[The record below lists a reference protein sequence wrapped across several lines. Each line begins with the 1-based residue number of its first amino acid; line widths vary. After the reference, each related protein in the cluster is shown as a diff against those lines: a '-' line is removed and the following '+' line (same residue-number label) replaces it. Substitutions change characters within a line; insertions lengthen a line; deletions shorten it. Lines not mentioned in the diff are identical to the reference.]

1 MNTHITL
8 PSEVE
13 PTTIGD
19 LIDDCRSLADGAVQR
34 VIDLTAAIPVQRV
47 TTPLIFTGSVFTDKL
62 KSMVDGF
69 GQ

>member
-1 MNTHITL
+1 MSMHSTL

-13 PTTIGD
+13 PTTLED
-19 LIDDCRSLADGAVQR
+19 LINDCRALAEGAAHR
-34 VIDLTAAIPVQRV
+34 VIDLTGRIPVQRIV
-47 TTPLIFTGSVFTDKL
+47 AAPVVITDKL

>member
-1 MNTHITL
+1 MSTHPTL

-19 LIDDCRSLADGAVQR
+19 LIDDCRALADGAVQR
-34 VIDLTAAIPVQRV
+34 VIDLTGSIPVQRV
-47 TTPLIFTGSVFTDKL
+47 SAPLVFSSTVFTDKL
-62 KSMVDGF
+62 RSMVDGF

>member
-1 MNTHITL
+1 MSMHATL

-19 LIDDCRSLADGAVQR
+19 LIQDCRDLADGAVHR
-34 VIDLTAAIPVQRV
+34 VIDLTGAIPVQRLV
-47 TTPLIFTGSVFTDKL
+47 AAPIVISDKL
-62 KSMVDGF
+62 RSMVDGF

>member
-1 MNTHITL
+1 MSMHTTL

-13 PTTIGD
+13 PTALED
-19 LIDDCRSLADGAVQR
+19 LINDCRSLADGAVKR
-34 VIDLTAAIPVQRV
+34 VIDLTGTIPVQRV
-47 TTPLIFTGSVFTDKL
+47 VAAPLVFTDKL